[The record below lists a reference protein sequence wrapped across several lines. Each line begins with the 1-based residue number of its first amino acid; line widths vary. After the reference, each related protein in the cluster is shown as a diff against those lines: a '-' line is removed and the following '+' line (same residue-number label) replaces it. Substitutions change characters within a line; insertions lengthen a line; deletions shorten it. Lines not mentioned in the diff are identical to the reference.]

1 MEKINGSE
9 YTCQKCSKS
18 FGENRGERR
27 SPSFEKV
34 GRSNNPFLCLE
45 CEEGIAYAQRVDVGK
60 SSESSRGRYKEA
72 EAMSDEYYVIPG
84 VMTRFIEPGRD
95 GRSWIYVKK
104 DGYGPPRSINVE
116 WNPALRVAD
125 NHYNAAQEWLDEFV
139 PGSLIKNPGI
149 NFNGDFYWGWD
160 RRQGEGEQ
168 VDA

>member
-1 MEKINGSE
+1 
-9 YTCQKCSKS
+9 
-18 FGENRGERR
+18 
-27 SPSFEKV
+27 
-34 GRSNNPFLCLE
+34 
-45 CEEGIAYAQRVDVGK
+45 
-60 SSESSRGRYKEA
+60 
-72 EAMSDEYYVIPG
+72 MSDEYYVIPG

-95 GRSWIYVKK
+95 GRAWIYVKK